1 MSMLNCLWMN
11 GFSLTLELPV
21 SNAPLAPPT
30 LSQAPPSQPHSSHR
44 HTLPFTQEPAH
55 DQTTILA
62 PDSMN
67 QSSLPQSAKDRK
79 GSCSVLRVNETVYTS
94 KNPSDKSPPLD
105 KSSVLIKSDDAPE
118 AVSDT
123 SKNTMSDSKHSR
135 GKDKHPTTNTAAST
149 ISSTTGNVDKSQLG
163 GSSSKDKCLSDA
175 SNSTSVSSTTAAT
188 AAATG
193 CLQTAAKTSE
203 KSLKKSVEEAKTAP
217 LDDLFGDNEEE
228 EMEEGPAPSL
238 MARVGQ
244 EGEREKESK
253 KNSSNE
259 QRYPH
264 DHHEKNASTSLPA
277 KSSER
282 APAPKPAEKRQSPNA
297 PSLTPSSPSQLEGSV
312 IVPCSLTPR
321 TQDKMKKPPLPDSQ
335 TLAFAFG
342 GRRKKRPH
350 NEIDEDTE
358 NESKKKKKEEEE
370 EVGKKVGD
378 EGRGQKLEDGRR
390 GDGEVGEKG
399 GVTGGDLEREVA
411 RGAESKSV
419 VEETREGRE
428 RGEGEKRQSRN
439 GETNTPSVGLFS
451 GLKSKRTST
460 KPKSTAPA
468 PNSKHQLPPIMAGLP
483 LLETYGDTTTT
494 MCKTEEPSLEQDTV
508 NYQNEMVKNELVEDM
523 EIQPS
528 SPVTHPTPS
537 QSPPPTTQVTQVAPP
552 TTPDPALFLSAR
564 RQRRKS
570 QQGEDESVAP
580 TPAPPATTSS
590 SSRPVSPHTQ
600 LTVATQVCS
609 LVDFLCKE

>member
-1 MSMLNCLWMN
+1 MSMLNYFNFFFFTFFLIN

-30 LSQAPPSQPHSSHR
+30 LSQAPLSQPHSSHR

-79 GSCSVLRVNETVYTS
+79 GSCSVLRVNETVYTGKS
-94 KNPSDKSPPLD
+94 PSDKSPPLD
-105 KSSVLIKSDDAPE
+105 KSSVLVKSDDAPE
-118 AVSDT
+118 AVSDM
-123 SKNTMSDSKHSR
+123 SKNTMSDSKHPR
-135 GKDKHPTTNTAAST
+135 GKDKHPTTSTAAST
-149 ISSTTGNVDKSQLG
+149 ISSTTDNMDKSQLG
-163 GSSSKDKCLSDA
+163 GSSSKDKCLPDA

-188 AAATG
+188 D
-193 CLQTAAKTSE
+193 LQTAAKTSE
-203 KSLKKSVEEAKTAP
+203 KSLKKSGEEAKAEP
-217 LDDLFGDNEEE
+217 IDDLFGDNEEE
-228 EMEEGPAPSL
+228 EMEEDPAPSL
-238 MARVGQ
+238 VVRTGQ

-253 KNSSNE
+253 KNSTNE
-259 QRYPH
+259 QRTPH

-277 KSSER
+277 ISSER
-282 APAPKPAEKRQSPNA
+282 APAPKPAEKKQSPNA

-358 NESKKKKKEEEE
+358 NESKKKKEEKEEERE
-370 EVGKKVGD
+370 KVGGG
-378 EGRGQKLEDGRR
+378 GRGQELEDGRNR
-390 GDGEVGEKG
+390 DGEAGEKG
-399 GVTGGDLEREVA
+399 GVTGEDMKERGVA
-411 RGAESKSV
+411 KGAESKSGV
-419 VEETREGRE
+419 KETREGRE
-428 RGEGEKRQSRN
+428 KGEGGKRQSRN

-508 NYQNEMVKNELVEDM
+508 DYQNEMVKNEPAEDM

-537 QSPPPTTQVTQVAPP
+537 QSPPPTTQVTQVAPS

-570 QQGEDESVAP
+570 QRGEDESVAP

-600 LTVATQVCS
+600 ITVATQVCS
-609 LVDFLCKE
+609 LVDFL